1 MTGSEL
7 RFGASSGRDAKG
19 GTQTPAFRL
28 PRPRA
33 LLLFVLP
40 SPLVLA
46 SLIALGAGRF
56 GDMLAD
62 AAAFGLCMLGA
73 VLTRRGIQRAFAPQ
87 PRRAASNKA
96 PVSLK
101 NLGAGAVA
109 AGTGVAA
116 YFGVGHGP
124 AISLAFSGIALIA
137 FHLLYGLD
145 PLRPPWRRESMR
157 RADDALAAT
166 LEEAESRILSIE
178 RAAGRIRNTELRL
191 RLGRIATQGRDI
203 LGMIERRPG
212 ELRRARK
219 FLTVYLEGTER
230 VTQGYAATHRVAESS
245 ELEQSFRSVL
255 TTVEEVFGEQQ
266 KRLLETDLMDLDVQ
280 IEVLNRQLK
289 REGIP

>member
-1 MTGSEL
+1 
-7 RFGASSGRDAKG
+7 
-19 GTQTPAFRL
+19 
-28 PRPRA
+28 

-46 SLIALGAGRF
+46 SIIALGAGRF

-73 VLTRRGIQRAFAPQ
+73 VLTRRGIQRASAPQ
-87 PRRAASNKA
+87 PRRTGSRE
-96 PVSLK
+96 PLCSLR

-116 YFGVGHGP
+116 YFGVGHGL
-124 AISLAFSGIALIA
+124 AISLAFAGIALIA

-145 PLRPPWRRESMR
+145 PIRLPRRRGWSSS
-157 RADDALAAT
+157 ADDDLAVT
-166 LEEAESRILSIE
+166 LDEAQSRILSIE
-178 RAAGRIRNTELRL
+178 RAAGRIRNPELRL

-203 LGMIERRPG
+203 LGMIERRPRD
-212 ELRRARK
+212 LRKARK
-219 FLTVYLEGTER
+219 FLTVYLEGAER

-245 ELEQSFRSVL
+245 ELEQSFRNVL
-255 TTVEEVFGEQQ
+255 ATVEEVFGEQQ

-280 IEVLNRQLK
+280 IEVLNKQLK